1 MTGTLPPGREPRVYR
16 VDKFTVPDGARG
28 EFLERVRQT
37 HEILRIQ
44 PGFLQDLVLEQP
56 ADPGRFHLV
65 TMVAWEGTDAI
76 ERAKAVVAERQ
87 KASGFRPQ
95 ELLARLG
102 IRAELGSY
110 RDAGL

>member
-1 MTGTLPPGREPRVYR
+1 MSKDQSSGRESRIYR
-16 VDKFTVPDGARG
+16 VDRFTVPDGGRD

-37 HEILRIQ
+37 HEILRAQ

-56 ADPGRFHLV
+56 AAPGSFHLV
-65 TMVAWEGTDAI
+65 TMVAWEGAAAI
-76 ERAKAVVAERQ
+76 DRAKAVVAEQQ
-87 KASGFRPQ
+87 KAAGFSPP

-102 IRAELGSY
+102 IQAELGSY